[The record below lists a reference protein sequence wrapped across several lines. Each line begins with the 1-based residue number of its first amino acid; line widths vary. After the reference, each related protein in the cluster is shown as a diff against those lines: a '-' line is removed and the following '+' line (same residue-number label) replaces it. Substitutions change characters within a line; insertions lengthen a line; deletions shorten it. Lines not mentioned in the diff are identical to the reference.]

1 MIDRCIILDGR
12 FILCYH
18 YGEHKRHEQSEA
30 LFLCKFAID
39 LDFER
44 RAADVS
50 WLLFC
55 WAGDSMARDAH
66 YDMARH
72 KAWRAKVIRRAGG
85 LCEECKRYGRIGRDG
100 LPIPATTA
108 HHIKH
113 RDEYPELAFD
123 VNNGRAL
130 CAKCHNREHP
140 EKGGYW
146 R

>member
-1 MIDRCIILDGR
+1 MIYVSYLTYDLSCVIIMVSISATSNRRR
-12 FILCYH
+12 FSYANS
-18 YGEHKRHEQSEA
+18 QSIWI
-30 LFLCKFAID
+30 FD
-39 LDFER
+39 R
-44 RAADVS
+44 RAADVR

-85 LCEECKRYGRIGRDG
+85 LCEECKRYGRIGPDG